1 MHVIKTEVISR
12 KREWKAKKK
21 NLGEGVAH
29 LQKGVEKFDGTAPS
43 DQNKGNGCKA
53 GATGLQGTIVE
64 VNANGL
70 QGTQN
75 EVNACGLQ

>member
-1 MHVIKTEVISR
+1 M
-12 KREWKAKKK
+12 
-21 NLGEGVAH
+21 
-29 LQKGVEKFDGTAPS
+29 EKFDGTAPS
-43 DQNKGNGCKA
+43 DQNKGNDCKA
-53 GATGLQGTIVE
+53 GATGFQGTIVE